1 MQDLMALQ
9 QQMSEDLALLRQ
21 DITAQRTELN
31 QLLDQVKAF
40 EAKIEPMQDTRPP
53 TGNAIPTLPAVTL
66 PKKQSATKRAKP
78 ERVLTGRAIS
88 IGGAPLPIVAGPDS
102 DRQQ

>member
-53 TGNAIPTLPAVTL
+53 TGKCDTNVTRCHSAQEAVGDET
-66 PKKQSATKRAKP
+66 S
-78 ERVLTGRAIS
+78 E
-88 IGGAPLPIVAGPDS
+88 AGTSS
-102 DRQQ
+102 DR

>member
-1 MQDLMALQ
+1 MALQ

-21 DITAQRTELN
+21 DIAAQRTELN

-40 EAKIEPMQDTRPP
+40 EAKIEPTQDTRPP
-53 TGNAIPTLPAVTL
+53 TGNAIPALPAVTL

-78 ERVLTGRAIS
+78 ERVLSGRAIS
-88 IGGAPLPIVAGPDS
+88 IGGAPLPIVAGPDG